1 MSDFKSFYTEEE
13 RKQLVEIERARLEGI
28 FKDIGKKKLAAVSAL
43 IDNAA
48 SASVTLRELSLI
60 MERDGAIEVYNH
72 GSQVTTRSSAAS
84 TYYNKLLVSFNR
96 VINSLVA
103 HLPKDEIDEADSK
116 LSRFLL
122 GDLMDHEETEE
133 ERAERIAQEEAH
145 QRELQEQLRRANE
158 RRKQTQDAFK
168 KANAARS

>member
-48 SASVTLRELSLI
+48 TASVTLRELSLI
-60 MERDGAIEVYNH
+60 MERDGAIEVYSH

-84 TYYNKLLVSFNR
+84 TYYNRLLVSFNR
-96 VINSLVA
+96 VINSLVS

-116 LSRFLL
+116 LARLVL
-122 GDLMDHEETEE
+122 GKFMDQEETEE
-133 ERAERIAQEEAH
+133 ERKERIAQEEAH
-145 QRELQEQLRRANE
+145 QRELQEQLARAKE
-158 RRKQTQDAFK
+158 RQRNMK
-168 KANAARS
+168 AARAAERK

>member
-1 MSDFKSFYTEEE
+1 MSGFKSFYTEEE

-48 SASVTLRELSLI
+48 TASVTLRELSLI
-60 MERDGAIEVYNH
+60 MERDGAIEVYSH

-84 TYYNKLLVSFNR
+84 TYYNRLLVSFNR
-96 VINSLVA
+96 VINSLVS

-116 LSRFLL
+116 LARLVL
-122 GDLMDHEETEE
+122 GKFMDQEEPEE
-133 ERAERIAQEEAH
+133 ERKERIAQEEAH
-145 QRELQEQLRRANE
+145 QRELQEQLARAKE
-158 RRKQTQDAFK
+158 RQQNM
-168 KANAARS
+168 KAAKAAERN